1 MVCSDLRRNG
11 IARTLMEQCEHIAY
25 SDYNADTLYLR
36 VLDSNHAAIRFYE
49 RLGFDYCPD
58 MRENVRPDLLLFRKP
73 LQLSSQQQ
81 PGVPV
86 PHQRPTTNRLPIIQP
101 D

>member
-11 IARTLMEQCEHIAY
+11 IARTLMEQCEYIAHR
-25 SDYNADTLYLR
+25 DYDGNTLYLR

-49 RLGFDYCPD
+49 RLGFDYCPE
-58 MRENVRPDLLLFRKP
+58 MREKVRPDLLMFRKTIQP
-73 LQLSSQQQ
+73 QQTT
-81 PGVPV
+81 PDPNRR
-86 PHQRPTTNRLPIIQP
+86 QRPTANPLPIILP